1 MSSPY
6 YSMTTGVVMPEAG
19 WTPPIR
25 YLLRRAR
32 ILSALRA
39 IPTGK
44 KLLEIG
50 CGAGALLYDLNRI
63 GFSVQGL
70 ETSDEARIVAG
81 RITRSCPHPYPI
93 HPTPQADW
101 DGRFDLVCAFDV
113 LEHIEDDH
121 TAVDQWQRW
130 LAPGGKLVLSVPAHR
145 HRWGEGDAWA
155 GHWRRYDR
163 QDIRELVQSHGLQI
177 EHFECYGFP
186 LANATEW
193 AGNRVYRELI
203 RQRGERSK
211 EQASASSGVDRRNYA
226 KFSRMIASTPGKAL
240 LSTAFAIQTITRNT
254 DWGSGYLLLASNR

>member
-1 MSSPY
+1 
-6 YSMTTGVVMPEAG
+6 MTTGVVMPEAG

-39 IPTGK
+39 APAGM

-50 CGAGALLYDLNRI
+50 CGAGALLYDLDRL

-70 ETSDEARIVAG
+70 ETSGEARAMAG
-81 RITRSCPHPYPI
+81 RIARQRPQPYAI
-93 HPTPQADW
+93 HSAPCADW
-101 DGRFDLVCAFDV
+101 EGRFDLVCAFDV
-113 LEHIEDDH
+113 LEHIENDH
-121 TAVDQWQRW
+121 AAMDQWRRW

-163 QDIRELVQSHGLQI
+163 QDIRQLIESHGLQI

-193 AGNRVYRELI
+193 AGNRIYRKLI
-203 RQRGERSK
+203 QQRGERSK
-211 EQASASSGVDRRNYA
+211 EQASAASGIDRRDYA
-226 KFSRMIASTPGKAL
+226 RFSRVIASAPGKAL
-240 LSTAFAIQTITRNT
+240 LSTAFAIQAMARNT
-254 DWGSGYLLLASNR
+254 DWGSGYLLLARSR